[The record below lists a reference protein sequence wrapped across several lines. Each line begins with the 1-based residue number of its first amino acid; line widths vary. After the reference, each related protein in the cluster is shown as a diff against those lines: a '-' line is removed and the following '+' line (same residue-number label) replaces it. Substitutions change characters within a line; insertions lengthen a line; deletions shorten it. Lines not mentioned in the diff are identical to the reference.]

1 MQSPVNVFGS
11 VQDEGTMSGTV
22 TNTFGT
28 KPDTTLR
35 PWRMAPGGEGTQIQV
50 DPLNTNIVYSSTY
63 YGRLMKTDMSK
74 SRRDA
79 VQRFS
84 LFDVGRIDSL
94 RGEWLAATVM
104 SKFNNKVIYHG
115 LQHLYKTEDAGET
128 WKKISNDLS
137 YNRKERNGVYPYL
150 IYHQAITAV
159 AEGNKYFSK
168 EINILDTNQDFRNT
182 VTIEDK
188 KVDEI
193 LSKREIEV
201 LTLICKEYSNSE
213 IAKKLFLSVST
224 VETHRKNLIAKLGVN
239 NTVGLVKFAL
249 KNKLIE

>member
-1 MQSPVNVFGS
+1 MKIKLRDGVEIYYK
-11 VQDEGTMSGTV
+11 DWGTGQPIFFHHGWPLSGDDWDTQMMFFLERGYRV
-22 TNTFGT
+22 IAHDRRGHGRSTPTADGHDMDTYAADVAELT
-28 KPDTTLR
+28 KALE
-35 PWRMAPGGEGTQIQV
+35 AVGEG
-50 DPLNTNIVYSSTY
+50 
-63 YGRLMKTDMSK
+63 K
-74 SRRDA
+74 
-79 VQRFS
+79 
-84 LFDVGRIDSL
+84 
-94 RGEWLAATVM
+94 
-104 SKFNNKVIYHG
+104 
-115 LQHLYKTEDAGET
+115 
-128 WKKISNDLS
+128 
-137 YNRKERNGVYPYL
+137 
-150 IYHQAITAV
+150 
-159 AEGNKYFSK
+159 KYFSK

>member
-1 MQSPVNVFGS
+1 MLKVFITDDHELYLEGLVLLLNKQAGIEVIGS
-11 VQDEGTMSGTV
+11 AFT
-22 TNTFGT
+22 
-28 KPDTTLR
+28 
-35 PWRMAPGGEGTQIQV
+35 GEGLLSQLPNKDIDILLLDVHLPDIGEEELLLKIREIQPSLKILYLTIMRGTRYIHKLLKY
-50 DPLNTNIVYSSTY
+50 DIQGYLLKNTNIAELTQ
-63 YGRLMKTDMSK
+63 
-74 SRRDA
+74 A
-79 VQRFS
+79 
-84 LFDVGRIDSL
+84 
-94 RGEWLAATVM
+94 LAAV
-104 SKFNNKVIYHG
+104 S
-115 LQHLYKTEDAGET
+115 
-128 WKKISNDLS
+128 
-137 YNRKERNGVYPYL
+137 
-150 IYHQAITAV
+150 
-159 AEGNKYFSK
+159 EGNKYFSK

>member
-1 MQSPVNVFGS
+1 MLKVFITDDHELYLEGLVLLLNKQTGIEVIGS
-11 VQDEGTMSGTV
+11 AFTGESLLSQLPNKDIDILLLDVHLPDIGEEELLLEIREVQPSLKILYLTIMRGTRYIH
-22 TNTFGT
+22 
-28 KPDTTLR
+28 KLLKYD
-35 PWRMAPGGEGTQIQV
+35 IQGY
-50 DPLNTNIVYSSTY
+50 LLKNTNIAELT
-63 YGRLMKTDMSK
+63 
-74 SRRDA
+74 
-79 VQRFS
+79 
-84 LFDVGRIDSL
+84 
-94 RGEWLAATVM
+94 
-104 SKFNNKVIYHG
+104 
-115 LQHLYKTEDAGET
+115 
-128 WKKISNDLS
+128 
-137 YNRKERNGVYPYL
+137 
-150 IYHQAITAV
+150 QALTTV

>member
-1 MQSPVNVFGS
+1 MLKVFITDDHELYLEGLVLLLNKQAGIEVIGS
-11 VQDEGTMSGTV
+11 AFTGESLLSQLPNMEIDIQLLDVHLPDIGEEELLKKIREIQPGLKILYLTIMRGTRYIH
-22 TNTFGT
+22 
-28 KPDTTLR
+28 KLLKYD
-35 PWRMAPGGEGTQIQV
+35 IQGY
-50 DPLNTNIVYSSTY
+50 LLKNTNIAELTNA
-63 YGRLMKTDMSK
+63 L
-74 SRRDA
+74 
-79 VQRFS
+79 
-84 LFDVGRIDSL
+84 
-94 RGEWLAATVM
+94 ETV
-104 SKFNNKVIYHG
+104 
-115 LQHLYKTEDAGET
+115 AG
-128 WKKISNDLS
+128 
-137 YNRKERNGVYPYL
+137 
-150 IYHQAITAV
+150 
-159 AEGNKYFSK
+159 GNKFFSK